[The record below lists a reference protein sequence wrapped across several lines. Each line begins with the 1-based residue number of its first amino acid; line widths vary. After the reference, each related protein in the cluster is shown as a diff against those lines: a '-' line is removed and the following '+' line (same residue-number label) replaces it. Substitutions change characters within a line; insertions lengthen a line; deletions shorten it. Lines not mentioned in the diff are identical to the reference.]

1 MVGWTIAVQAIQQ
14 IGNGEVIMNNT
25 SRPHD
30 EALVELLRED
40 STFADEYLAAA
51 MEEVNQDGGRDA
63 LSSALPWKNRSRCP
77 GSSYACMLVS
87 WP

>member
-51 MEEVNQDGGRDA
+51 MDEVNQDGGYEA
-63 LSSALPWKNRSRCP
+63 LLAALRHV
-77 GSSYACMLVS
+77 AEAQV
-87 WP
+87 